1 MTLDSIALWLGYGSM
16 IVGAVLL
23 ITSMLFV
30 GGCAFA
36 AVANKSLRALIR
48 IYDLKT
54 LLQSSRPILWTGKR
68 ECLSWP
74 QPWPLVLHHD
84 GHTYR
89 SVRRG

>member
-1 MTLDSIALWLGYGSM
+1 MTLDSIALWLGCGSM

-54 LLQSSRPILWTGKR
+54 LRATMRQLEAEGKVSMKTGVKN
-68 ECLSWP
+68 
-74 QPWPLVLHHD
+74 
-84 GHTYR
+84 G
-89 SVRRG
+89 

>member
-30 GGCAFA
+30 GGCTFA

-54 LLQSSRPILWTGKR
+54 LSATMRQLEAEGKVSMKTGVKN
-68 ECLSWP
+68 
-74 QPWPLVLHHD
+74 
-84 GHTYR
+84 G
-89 SVRRG
+89 

>member
-23 ITSMLFV
+23 ITLMLFV

-54 LLQSSRPILWTGKR
+54 LRATMRQLEAEGKVSMKTGVKN
-68 ECLSWP
+68 
-74 QPWPLVLHHD
+74 
-84 GHTYR
+84 G
-89 SVRRG
+89 